1 MKMIKDLAYL
11 NADGDIEERIYF
23 ISADSN
29 TLYAMSTIDYSIEKV
44 AVLGRKSNLW
54 AVLLY
59 ERYIFCCALDDC
71 CVYVFDKEG
80 KKINEFMCSEKT
92 GRMLDAF
99 IYKNSIVFVPWNIS
113 NNVYFFNISKYEYEP
128 DNYWMT
134 IHKKIEMTGNA
145 YVWNRFDSVL
155 SYVVEKRDRV
165 IVYDFNESK
174 CFQLYNPTNGMIK
187 DCVFA
192 DNMVYMLIEGKRALF
207 IYDMKQDRLSVIDT
221 NEKSEH
227 KKLIAYK
234 NSLFIVCSERVLFF
248 ENEKMIQTEIKVDC
262 YTGSSFIKIIPMK
275 NEIVFLPWAKSVL
288 AVLDSNSKE
297 VKSYELELPLH
308 DVIGMKSIITEGEL
322 SLSDYL
328 LGIVQ

>member
-11 NADGDIEERIYF
+11 NADGDIDIGERIYF

-80 KKINEFMCSEKT
+80 KKINEFMCPEKT

-134 IHKKIEMTGNA
+134 IHKKTEMTGNA
-145 YVWNRFDSVL
+145 YVWNRFDNVL
-155 SYVVEKRDRV
+155 SYVVDKRDR
-165 IVYDFNESK
+165 IIIYDLKERK
-174 CFQLYNPTNGMIK
+174 CFQLCNPNNGMIR
-187 DCVFA
+187 DSVVV
-192 DNMVYMLIEGKRALF
+192 DNMVYMLVEGKRALY
-207 IYDMKQDRLSVIDT
+207 IYDMN
-221 NEKSEH
+221 NESEH

-234 NSLFIVCSERVLFF
+234 RDIFIVCNERVLFF
-248 ENEKMIQTEIKVDC
+248 EDKKMLQTDIKVDC
-262 YTGSSFIKIIPMK
+262 TNGSSFVKIIPVK
-275 NEIVFLPWAKSVL
+275 NEIWFLPWAKSIL
-288 AVLDSNSKE
+288 AVLDPDNKE
-297 VKSYELELPLH
+297 VQMHELELPLH
-308 DVIGMKSIITEGEL
+308 DVVRMKPIIVEGEL

-328 LGIVQ
+328 LGIV